1 MTTYKTLQ
9 ETLKNLRADG
19 YELQVKLSS
28 KTEVLLAELKRLYT
42 VIEAQELELLSLTV
56 DALEDCKGEM
66 TLMVKAQVE
75 EQGDFKAELI
85 QFEVEGQPVA
95 KVETIVV
102 EAQTVDVSSVEGIS
116 STVKELVYLITV
128 ALPLALIDH
137 VRQVIFERWID
148 MSWPARYGI
157 NRFKELET
165 VVVLLS
171 FFRAFIAYMVQD
183 SKLAAIGLYR
193 AAVWVWSYRVALL
206 DKMFCLEYG
215 SKLAVIEN

>member
-19 YELQVKLSS
+19 YELQVKLGS
-28 KTEVLLAELKRLYT
+28 KTEVLLTELKRIYT
-42 VIEAQELELLSLTV
+42 IIEAQELELL

-85 QFEVEGQPVA
+85 QFEVEVQPVA

-102 EAQTVDVSSVEGIS
+102 KAQTVDVSSVEGIS

-137 VRQVIFERWID
+137 VRQVI
-148 MSWPARYGI
+148 
-157 NRFKELET
+157 
-165 VVVLLS
+165 LS
-171 FFRAFIAYMVQD
+171 A
-183 SKLAAIGLYR
+183 GLICLG
-193 AAVWVWSYRVALL
+193 LL
-206 DKMFCLEYG
+206 DTASIA
-215 SKLAVIEN
+215 SKS